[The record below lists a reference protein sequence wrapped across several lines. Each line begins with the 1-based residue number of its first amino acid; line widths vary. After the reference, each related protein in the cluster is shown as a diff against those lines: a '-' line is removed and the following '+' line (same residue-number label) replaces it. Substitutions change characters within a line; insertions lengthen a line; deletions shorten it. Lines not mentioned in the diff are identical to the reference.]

1 MEENKIKV
9 YIKVDENIITQIESE
24 ISSQYFDFKDTSIWV
39 LIDEGIGD
47 KYSHAQ
53 GNYFPK
59 NKPLRDMQGRCNY
72 KYVDCKVIELTEE
85 EKEKLYLPTPPQP
98 NEQQVLN
105 AKLLQDNAEMSIEL
119 EKQKQLNAQI
129 LLQLA
134 GGNANV

>member
-9 YIKVDENIITQIESE
+9 YIKIDDNNCITQIESA
-24 ISSQYFDFKDTSIWV
+24 ISSNYIDFSKNWIQ
-39 LIDEGIGD
+39 IDEGYGD

-53 GNYFPK
+53 GNYL
-59 NKPLRDMQGRCNY
+59 NKGLRDNQGGCNY
-72 KYVDCKVIELTEE
+72 KLINNKIIELTEE
-85 EKEKLYLPTPPQP
+85 EKDKLFPLTPILPQP

>member
-1 MEENKIKV
+1 M
-9 YIKVDENIITQIESE
+9 
-24 ISSQYFDFKDTSIWV
+24 
-39 LIDEGIGD
+39 GD

-53 GNYFPK
+53 GNYLEK
-59 NKPLRDMQGRCNY
+59 GLIDSQGRCNY
-72 KYVDCKVIELTEE
+72 KYEDNKVVELTNE
-85 EKEKLYLPTPPQP
+85 EKEKLYLPVPIQP

>member
-9 YIKVDENIITQIESE
+9 YIKTDKNNCIININ
-24 ISSQYFDFKDTSIWV
+24 SSIFLKDTKDWIC
-39 LIDEGIGD
+39 IDEGMGD
-47 KYSHAQ
+47 KYALSQ
-53 GNYFPK
+53 NNYFPK
-59 NKPLRDMQGRCNY
+59 EKPLRDMRGRCNY
-72 KYVDCKVIELTEE
+72 KYVDCKVIELTDE
-85 EKEKLYLPTPPQP
+85 EKEKLFPPILPQP

-119 EKQKQLNAQI
+119 EKQKQLNSQI

>member
-9 YIKVDENIITQIESE
+9 YIKIDDNNCIIQIEST
-24 ISSQYFDFKDTSIWV
+24 ISDINFSKWI
-39 LIDEGIGD
+39 LIDEGNGN
-47 KYSHAQ
+47 KYAHAQ

-59 NKPLRDMQGRCNY
+59 EKPLRDIMGRCNY
-72 KYVDCKVIELTEE
+72 KYVDNKIVELTEE
-85 EKEKLYLPTPPQP
+85 EKEKLYSPTLPQP

-105 AKLLQDNAEMSIEL
+105 AKLLEDNAEMSIEL

-134 GGNANV
+134 GGNTNV